1 MEFQDVVRRRRMVR
15 RFTDEPVDPRSVDRL
30 LRNAVR
36 APNAGF
42 TQGWAFVVLDTPDGV
57 ARFWSATSPRAVAGV
72 GEVGGAAAGGA
83 SGAAAGDGGGVS
95 ETDAAAGAGSE
106 TGGRARESRW
116 LTGMRT
122 APVVVVVLTSR
133 EAYLRR
139 YAEDDKAR
147 AAAQAAGEGDSPWDV
162 PYWHVDAGMASLLML
177 QTAVD
182 EGLGACFFGVP
193 PGQVEALREA
203 FGVPDEFL
211 VTGVVAVGHAVDET
225 PREGAGVSGAGAA
238 PSGGSPTRRP
248 RRPFEDVVHRGRW

>member
-15 RFTDEPVDPRSVDRL
+15 RFTDEPVPPQAVDRM

-57 ARFWSATSPRAVAGV
+57 ARFWSATSPRAVAGAGADGV
-72 GEVGGAAAGGA
+72 GAAGGA
-83 SGAAAGDGGGVS
+83 GEGDPGAAA
-95 ETDAAAGAGSE
+95 EAAGG
-106 TGGRARESRW
+106 ARENRW

-147 AAAQAAGEGDSPWDV
+147 ASAQAAGDGDAPWDV

-203 FGVPDEFL
+203 FEVPDEFL
-211 VTGVVAVGHAVDET
+211 VTGVVAVGHAAD
-225 PREGAGVSGAGAA
+225 PAPGEGAGGPGAGAS
-238 PSGGSPTRRP
+238 PSSGSPTRRP
-248 RRPFEDVVHRGRW
+248 RRPLEHVVHRGGW

>member
-1 MEFQDVVRRRRMVR
+1 MVGMEFQDVVRRRRMVR
-15 RFTDEPVDPRSVDRL
+15 RFTDEPVPPQAVDRM

-57 ARFWSATSPRAVAGV
+57 ARFWSATSPRAVVGAGDV
-72 GEVGGAAAGGA
+72 GMGTGEGDPGVDAEPGAAAEA
-83 SGAAAGDGGGVS
+83 
-95 ETDAAAGAGSE
+95 EGAG
-106 TGGRARESRW
+106 GARESRW
-116 LTGMRT
+116 LAGMRT

-147 AAAQAAGEGDSPWDV
+147 AAAQAAGEGDAPWDV

-203 FGVPDEFL
+203 FEVPDEFL
-211 VTGVVAVGHAVDET
+211 VTGVVAVGHSADPA
-225 PREGAGVSGAGAA
+225 PREGAGGPGAGAA

-248 RRPFEDVVHRGRW
+248 RRPLEDVVHRGGW

>member
-1 MEFQDVVRRRRMVR
+1 MVGMEFQDVVRRRRMVR

-72 GEVGGAAAGGA
+72 GEVGGAAAGGVSGADAA
-83 SGAAAGDGGGVS
+83 SGAEA
-95 ETDAAAGAGSE
+95 
-106 TGGRARESRW
+106 GGRARESRW

-211 VTGVVAVGHAVDET
+211 VTGVVAVGHAADET

-238 PSGGSPTRRP
+238 PSGGSPARRP
-248 RRPFEDVVHRGRW
+248 RRPLEDVVHRGRW